1 MNFNRKSI
9 LKAIESFFVVLI
21 SLTLIPAASTT
32 CAPIPGNQTTC
43 DQNNCSSECEQAN
56 DVTKVQENYI

>member
-32 CAPIPGNQTTC
+32 CVPIPGYQTTC
-43 DQNNCSSECEQAN
+43 NNCNSECEQAN
-56 DVTKVQENYI
+56 DGTKAQENYN